1 MKGDGMSKA
10 MRLLKIKQLLE
21 DRPMTVKELA
31 DRCDVSRRT
40 IQQDLLELQGEP
52 MRLPV
57 VEVRATL
64 YGLEGSEWPEGLEP
78 ER

>member
-31 DRCDVSRRT
+31 QRCNVSERT
-40 IQQDLLELQGEP
+40 IRDDLLEVQGDP

-57 VEVRATL
+57 VKVRATL
-64 YGLEGSEWPEGLEP
+64 YGLASTQWPEGMEP
-78 ER
+78 EK